1 MRNLITIVCL
11 CVGFAMSA
19 QIVNITYV
27 TVPREESDQFL
38 ELHEKFM
45 NLSVSDDRT
54 LTGAGVF
61 AHAFAGDYSFALYDF
76 YASTEDLVK
85 DAALADAAFKANVDA
100 MNLDEEGEKQ
110 MMQDYMTYTRMYA
123 DNHSDQIR
131 QSAGLEDLMFGLE
144 TIDWLTKKVV
154 VVSKYEVKWGKT
166 KAFSEGVINGSLKTL
181 KESGHAAAAYA
192 SQHLYGSGADFHT
205 YQFFSAW
212 SDFAAYEEANIG
224 GPMDQAGKDFW
235 SVIEGHDDEILIFI
249 GGYNSEAKVFG
260 YAK

>member
-1 MRNLITIVCL
+1 MRNLITTVCF

-45 NLSVSDDRT
+45 NLSVSDERT
-54 LTGAGVF
+54 LTGGGVF

-85 DAALADAAFKANVDA
+85 DAALANAALETNVKA
-100 MNLDEEGEKQ
+100 MNLDEEAQKE
-110 MMQDYMTYTRMYA
+110 MMQDYRTYTRMYA

-131 QSAGLEDLMFGLE
+131 QSSGLEDLVFESE
-144 TIDWLTKKVV
+144 TLDWSTKKVV

-224 GPMDQAGKDFW
+224 GPMDQSGKDFW
-235 SVIEGHDDEILIFI
+235 SVVEGHDDEILIFI

>member
-1 MRNLITIVCL
+1 
-11 CVGFAMSA
+11 
-19 QIVNITYV
+19 
-27 TVPREESDQFL
+27 
-38 ELHEKFM
+38 
-45 NLSVSDDRT
+45 
-54 LTGAGVF
+54 
-61 AHAFAGDYSFALYDF
+61 
-76 YASTEDLVK
+76 
-85 DAALADAAFKANVDA
+85 
-100 MNLDEEGEKQ
+100 MNLDEEGKKQ
-110 MMQDYMTYTRMYA
+110 MTQDYMTYTRMYA

-166 KAFSEGVINGSLKTL
+166 KAFSDGVINGSLMTL
-181 KESGHAAAAYA
+181 KDSGHAAAAYA

-205 YQFFSAW
+205 YQFFNTW

-224 GPMDQAGKDFW
+224 DPMDQAGKDFW

-249 GGYNSEAKVFG
+249 GGYNSEAKIFG